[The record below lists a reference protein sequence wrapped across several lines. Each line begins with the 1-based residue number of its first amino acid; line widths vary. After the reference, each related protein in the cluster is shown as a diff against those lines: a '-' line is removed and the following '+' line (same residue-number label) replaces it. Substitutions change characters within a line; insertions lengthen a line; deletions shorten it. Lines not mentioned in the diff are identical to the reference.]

1 MPRIPLQP
9 VNVNASANYM
19 DFSLLGRPTP
29 VARPLAPSIP
39 PVASENDLDWFTS
52 LSLSQQAA
60 LLSSLKPTAMTTSA
74 LYDERS
80 SGGQLEE
87 HFDNQSLG
95 GQGHYNLSDL
105 GAEQGGLGSVDQ
117 NDEEPFRDQPWF
129 TPSEND
135 GDNGDEPP
143 APVSSLQFTIR
154 SIEPG
159 YQQKQKKRRARM
171 AVTTEDSEDEDGDDI
186 DGPPKKKQKSRGISV
201 LAADHQK
208 ICELAFHYVKRDVT
222 HKLPFPV
229 AKKRPGRLQT
239 DEFTELLLGSWT
251 NAAFDLELENV
262 EPTAEDIALIRAR
275 VPQFRS
281 GIKVMARS
289 FVPGVYQ
296 FENILTLP
304 DPTPERIHEAM
315 ERNRKRVGTVLK
327 TYHHLDPDQPG
338 PGTMFRNVIIQYILT
353 GYWFGENDAD
363 RAFYFKD
370 MSRMELATVALI
382 LCAVVCA
389 IEEWSTGRWQNK
401 KFWHKNYFDL
411 YQKLVSGLNK
421 WKDHS
426 DKDVREKKSRIW
438 TSFMASAQW
447 ELKVYKGN
455 DIPFS
460 DDQKSAIAR
469 QTLRATQSANL
480 PERWT
485 TDPEEPDSGA
495 QEGSGDD
502 YEG

>member
-1 MPRIPLQP
+1 MSSPAFTEAEFNANRPPPPLGRGRREIQVTQGRREHGSRPASYGTATPGHPTLPALRNAQPECRPFTSCILRITASNSSSSTLSIPAATPNLNTPGLEKSLPPMPHIPLQL

-80 SGGQLEE
+80 LGGQLEE
-87 HFDNQSLG
+87 HFDDQSLG
-95 GQGHYNLSDL
+95 GQGHSTSMALT
-105 GAEQGGLGSVDQ
+105 
-117 NDEEPFRDQPWF
+117 R
-129 TPSEND
+129 
-135 GDNGDEPP
+135 
-143 APVSSLQFTIR
+143 R
-154 SIEPG
+154 S
-159 YQQKQKKRRARM
+159 R
-171 AVTTEDSEDEDGDDI
+171 S
-186 DGPPKKKQKSRGISV
+186 

-208 ICELAFHYVKRDVT
+208 ICELAFHYVERDLT
-222 HKLPFPV
+222 HKISFPV
-229 AKKRPGRLQT
+229 AKKRAGRLQT

-251 NAAFDLELENV
+251 NTAFDLELENV

-289 FVPGVYQ
+289 FVPGVYR

-315 ERNRKRVGTVLK
+315 QRNRKWVETVLK

-338 PGTMFRNVIIQYILT
+338 PGMMFRNVIIQYILT

-363 RAFYFKD
+363 RTFYFKD
-370 MSRMELATVALI
+370 ISRVELATVALI
-382 LCAVVCA
+382 LCAVFCA
-389 IEEWSTGRWQNK
+389 IEEWSTGRKQNK
-401 KFWHKNYFDL
+401 KFSHQNYFDL

-426 DKDVREKKSRIW
+426 DKDVREKGALRHV
-438 TSFMASAQW
+438 TADLQENF
-447 ELKVYKGN
+447 LRN
-455 DIPFS
+455 
-460 DDQKSAIAR
+460 AR
-469 QTLRATQSANL
+469 
-480 PERWT
+480 
-485 TDPEEPDSGA
+485 
-495 QEGSGDD
+495 
-502 YEG
+502 YFF